1 MEQLMIIG
9 LLLVVIILLLWDKKF
24 TNQNQHSQKK
34 SAEAHLALPSI
45 MGKTRKE
52 ERKPMPS
59 DADKGQV
66 ESIVPKAHNF
76 DSETKKEV
84 FENTASK
91 KEIDEILVKNNDWVD
106 EEEDWQYQDD
116 SKIESG
122 FATGVTF
129 QELSTAEQLLQQDV
143 LEADLEQQA
152 VHIIQK
158 IQGTELFDLLENSLG
173 DASKRIA
180 SLLRESISN
189 SEGII
194 SSKQSNSSDSF
205 DIGEFV

>member
-1 MEQLMIIG
+1 MEQLIIIA
-9 LLLVVIILLLWDKKF
+9 LLLIIILLMWER
-24 TNQNQHSQKK
+24 K
-34 SAEAHLALPSI
+34 SANHHPKEKSTETHQALPSI
-45 MGKTRKE
+45 MGETRTE
-52 ERKPMPS
+52 ERKLQPFN
-59 DADKGQV
+59 AGQGQV
-66 ESIVPKAHNF
+66 ESIVPKANNF
-76 DSETKKEV
+76 DSETKEEV

-91 KEIDEILVKNNDWVD
+91 KELDEILVKNNDWEY

-129 QELSTAEQLLQQDV
+129 QELSTAGQLLQQDV
-143 LEADLEQQA
+143 LEPALEQQA

-173 DASKRIA
+173 DASKRVA
-180 SLLRESISN
+180 NLLSHNISN
-189 SEGII
+189 EEEDI
-194 SSKQSNSSDSF
+194 SFNRKDDADGF

>member
-1 MEQLMIIG
+1 
-9 LLLVVIILLLWDKKF
+9 
-24 TNQNQHSQKK
+24 
-34 SAEAHLALPSI
+34 
-45 MGKTRKE
+45 MGKAKIE
-52 ERKPMPS
+52 ERKPTPF
-59 DADKGQV
+59 DVDQGQEEFIAPIAD
-66 ESIVPKAHNF
+66 NF
-76 DSETKKEV
+76 DSETKEEV

-91 KEIDEILVKNNDWVD
+91 KELDEILVKNNDWED

-129 QELSTAEQLLQQDV
+129 QELSTAGQLLQQDL
-143 LEADLEQQA
+143 LEPDLEQQA

-173 DASKRIA
+173 DASKRVA
-180 SLLRESISN
+180 NLLSHGISN
-189 SEGII
+189 EDEDI
-194 SSKQSNSSDSF
+194 SFKRKDDADGF